1 MPCQNQ
7 GYVLDGFPKTYSQ
20 AKEMFGNKEEEDEE
34 EEEPL
39 EYDAKIMPGMLIC
52 QVCDRY
58 VPGMEHVCNRYVTGM
73 CRYVASM

>member
-34 EEEPL
+34 EEPL

-58 VPGMEHVCNRYVTGM
+58 VTGM
-73 CRYVASM
+73 YQVWNMYVISM